1 MVWAIII
8 ILCVGADQLSKAI
21 VESSFQEV
29 DSITV
34 INGFF
39 YLVSRANRGAAWSFL
54 SNKDWG
60 IYLLISISFLAS
72 IGMIFLI
79 YRSGNTKFK
88 AALSFICAGSI
99 GNLIDRALYHQVTD
113 FIDLHFGA
121 YVFPTFNIAD
131 SLITCGT
138 IFLIIMLLTD
148 PAVLEDISKI
158 TTRKVKT
165 DKSVDLKNEAEK
177 DFTGNTDRDN

>member
-8 ILCVGADQLSKAI
+8 VLCVCADQLSKAV
-21 VESSFQEV
+21 VESSFQNV

-39 YLVSRANRGAAWSFL
+39 YLVSRSNRGAAWSFL
-54 SNKDWG
+54 SDKEWG
-60 IYLLISISFLAS
+60 IYLLVIISFFAS
-72 IGMIFLI
+72 IMMIILI
-79 YRSGNTKFK
+79 YKSKNNKIK
-88 AALSFICAGSI
+88 AALSFISAGSI
-99 GNLIDRALYHQVTD
+99 GNLIDRAFFQKVTD
-113 FIDLHFGA
+113 FIDLHFGS

-158 TTRKVKT
+158 TAGKVKP
-165 DKSVDLKNEAEK
+165 DNKNLQQGA
-177 DFTGNTDRDN
+177 R